1 MSDTKTE
8 EEPRSKEPAKK
19 GLHGWK
25 AATAVFG
32 CGTLAAF
39 GVFGVIV
46 GLLSAFLGAVSE
58 GITSD
63 EDTSVPAATG
73 TVEPREEFKSDKFDL
88 CAIIGSISA
97 ANLTLDPSGYPEY
110 VDASLD
116 GGSPTEDD
124 LVRSGECAGEV
135 RIPSAQYEPLNFEFS
150 YKSIVYNPNDGKD
163 DISGEDLESWKAE
176 FEESGSQVDQSG
188 ESDFLDDS
196 YFYYGG
202 PADGSGSSYQLFARK
217 RSSVVSISLS
227 SSQEISD
234 AAYRN
239 AVNNFE
245 PRLDEDLNG
254 FIPE

>member
-1 MSDTKTE
+1 MKN
-8 EEPRSKEPAKK
+8 

-46 GLLSAFLGAVSE
+46 GLLSTFLGAVSE
-58 GITSD
+58 GITPN
-63 EDTSVPAATG
+63 EDTAVPPATG
-73 TVEPREEFKSDKFDL
+73 TVDPREEFKSDTFDL
-88 CAIIGSISA
+88 CAIIDSISA

-110 VDASLD
+110 IDTSLD
-116 GGSPTEDD
+116 GGAPVEDD
-124 LVRSGECAGEV
+124 LVRSGECSGEV
-135 RIPSAQYEPLNFEFS
+135 RIASAQYEPLGFEFS
-150 YKSIVYNPNDGKD
+150 YESIVYNPDHGKD
-163 DISGEDLESWKAE
+163 DISREHLQSWKSE
-176 FEESGSQVDQSG
+176 FEESGSQVSRSG
-188 ESDFLDDS
+188 KSDFLDDS
-196 YFYYGG
+196 YFYYGV

-227 SSQEISD
+227 SSQEVSD
-234 AAYRN
+234 SAYQN
-239 AVNNFE
+239 AVNKFE